1 MKKTITFS
9 EENKGW
15 TSFWTYAP
23 DGMCSADN
31 RFYSIKDGQ
40 LYLHND
46 KDNPIPNTFY
56 GQYEPSKLVFYFNE
70 DPTNDK
76 IFKTIEIE
84 GTTAWETLLKTNLTQ
99 GDIHK
104 EEFSKKESRYY
115 AYIRKNNAGEVFFGI
130 GTQGIGNP
138 TNLVGNTINFSF
150 VPESINVGDTLLKAP
165 DTVIGTIT
173 DINFTDNTITVGPI
187 VNIPTT
193 NDFCFANKPSRIE
206 GAEIRGY
213 YMEVEITNND
223 TELLELFSVNTNAI
237 KSYV

>member
-1 MKKTITFS
+1 MAKTITFS

-15 TSFWTYAP
+15 TSEWNYSP

-31 RFYSIKDGQ
+31 RFYTIKDGQ

-46 KDNPIPNTFY
+46 IDNPVPNTFY
-56 GQYEPSKLVFYFNE
+56 GVYSPSKLVFYFNE

-84 GTTAWETLLKTNLTQ
+84 GTHAWETIVKTNLTQ

-115 AYIRKNNAGEVFFGI
+115 AYIRKNNVGQIFFGI
-130 GTQGIGNP
+130 GTQGIG
-138 TNLVGNTINFSF
+138 TV
-150 VPESINVGDTLLKAP
+150 ESITGNVISFTYVSEAINIGDILYKAP
-165 DTVIGTIT
+165 DTPIGAIT
-173 DINFTDNTITVGPI
+173 NINFVDNTITVASIGTLVI
-187 VNIPTT
+187 
-193 NDFCFANKPSRIE
+193 DDYCFAHKPERIE

-213 YMEVEITNND
+213 YMEVEITNNEQVL
-223 TELLELFSVNTNAI
+223 TELFSVNTNAI
-237 KSYV
+237 KSHV

>member
-1 MKKTITFS
+1 MTSTLTFS
-9 EENKGW
+9 EDNKGW
-15 TSFWTYAP
+15 TSFWSYSP
-23 DGMCSADN
+23 DGMCSVDN
-31 RFYSIKDGQ
+31 RFYSIKNGQ

-46 KDNPIPNTFY
+46 IDNPIPNTFY
-56 GQYEPSKLVFYFNE
+56 GVYTPSELLFYFNE

-84 GTTAWETLLKTNLTQ
+84 GTHAWEVRLKTNLTQ

-104 EEFSKKESRYY
+104 EEFSKKESRFY
-115 AYIRKNNAGEVFFGI
+115 AYIRKNDAGQIFYGI

-138 TNLVGNTINFSF
+138 VSITGNTVTFNNI
-150 VPESINVGDTLLKAP
+150 PDSINTGDTLFKAP
-165 DTVIGTIT
+165 DTQIGLIT
-173 DINFTDNTITVGPI
+173 AINFTLKTITVANVGSLSI
-187 VNIPTT
+187 

-213 YMEVEITNND
+213 YMEVEITNNEQVL
-223 TELLELFSVNTNAI
+223 TELFSVNTNAI

>member
-1 MKKTITFS
+1 MTNTLTFS

-15 TSFWTYAP
+15 TSFWNYAP
-23 DGMCSADN
+23 DGMCSVDN
-31 RFYSIKDGQ
+31 RFYSIKNGQ

-46 KDNPIPNTFY
+46 IDNNVPNTFY
-56 GQYEPSKLVFYFNE
+56 GVYTPSKLVFYFNE

-84 GTTAWETLLKTNLTQ
+84 GTHPWETLLKTNLTQ

-104 EEFSKKESRYY
+104 DEFSKKESRFY
-115 AYIRKNNAGEVFFGI
+115 AYIRKNNAGQIFYGI

-138 TNLVGNTINFSF
+138 IIITGNTIKFTNI
-150 VPESINVGDTLLKAP
+150 PDSINIGDMLLKAP
-165 DTVIGTIT
+165 DIEIGTIT
-173 DINFTDNTITVGPI
+173 NIDFVNKTINVSNVGSLSTS
-187 VNIPTT
+187 N
-193 NDFCFANKPSRIE
+193 FCFANKPSRIE

-213 YMEVEITNND
+213 YMEVEITNNEQVL
-223 TELLELFSVNTNAI
+223 TELFSVNTNAI

>member
-1 MKKTITFS
+1 MKTITFS

-15 TSFWTYAP
+15 TSFWNYNP

-31 RFYSIKDGQ
+31 RFYSIKNGQ

-46 KDNPIPNTFY
+46 TENPIPNTFY
-56 GQYEPSKLVFYFNE
+56 GIYTPSKLVFYFNE

-84 GTTAWETLLKTNLTQ
+84 GTHAWEVLLKTNLTQ
-99 GDIHK
+99 GDIYK

-115 AYIRKNNAGEVFFGI
+115 AYIRKNNAGEIFFGI
-130 GTQGIGNP
+130 GTQGIGTP
-138 TNLVGNTINFSF
+138 TNITGNNITFSYLS
-150 VPESINVGDTLLKAP
+150 ESINVGDMLYKAP
-165 DTVIGTIT
+165 DIQIGAIT
-173 DINFTDNTITVGPI
+173 DINFTTNVITVASIGSLL
-187 VNIPTT
+187 VT
-193 NDFCFANKPSRIE
+193 DFCFANKPSRIE

-213 YMEVEITNND
+213 YMEVEITNNEQVL
-223 TELLELFSVNTNAI
+223 TELFAVNSNTI